1 MNNSIVEERTVV
13 NEKHVKSIIIIGK
26 QTFHIN
32 SHFCETVPLTD
43 ALLEIA
49 KNNLE
54 NIKDT
59 D

>member
-1 MNNSIVEERTVV
+1 MNDSIVEERTAVSDQ
-13 NEKHVKSIIIIGK
+13 HVKSVIVIGK
-26 QTFHIN
+26 QTFYIN
-32 SHFCETVPLTD
+32 SHFDETIPLTD

-49 KNNLE
+49 KNNME